1 MKRIAWAAATRHRP
15 AIDVQIRHRPR
26 PCEPKHPGGVCA
38 GKPRTGLLQFYD
50 FGGSPSGSGAR
61 NYMPANNKSKFVI
74 AGLAVAL
81 GIVLLIVLAELGP
94 TPQVQIVS
102 VTREDLTAS
111 ITGNGKVEPIAPTV
125 ARAQFPTFVS
135 DVKAAEGQPVRK
147 GQLILTLD
155 AADQRAQLSQA
166 RADLLAAQT
175 ELRNARAGGPPDEV
189 AQLQGNLQNAETQV
203 ASLERTQQALTQLV
217 AKGAATRDEVAQNQ
231 TALTTAR
238 ANLQTLQQRKA
249 ALAQRASVTV
259 DAASLRVKQQQD
271 LVAALQQKV
280 ASATVIAPVDGTLY
294 SLPVHKGDFVKLG
307 DVLAEMA
314 DLRHVR
320 VRAFVDEPDLG
331 SLGQNQGVQ
340 VLWDA
345 MPNRIWN
352 GKVEQVPKQVVA
364 RGSRSVGEVLCSV
377 DNDKVELLPNVN
389 VEVRILVHE
398 QRGVLVIPRGAVRYD
413 QGQHFVLAYDGDAVH
428 RRDIKVGVAGA
439 DKYEVLAGLAQG
451 DKVALPGDVD
461 LRDGMK
467 VRAAEAK

>member
-1 MKRIAWAAATRHRP
+1 MPEISK
-15 AIDVQIRHRPR
+15 
-26 PCEPKHPGGVCA
+26 PKW
-38 GKPRTGLLQFYD
+38 
-50 FGGSPSGSGAR
+50 
-61 NYMPANNKSKFVI
+61 VI
-74 AGLAVAL
+74 ASIGAAL
-81 GIVLLIVLAELGP
+81 CVVLLIVLAERGP
-94 TPQVQIVS
+94 APQVQIVS

-111 ITGNGKVEPIAPTV
+111 ITGNGKVEPISPTL
-125 ARAQFPTFVS
+125 ARAQFPTFVAE
-135 DVKAAEGQPVRK
+135 VKAAEGQPVRK

-175 ELRNARAGGPPDEV
+175 ELRNARTGGPPDEV

-203 ASLERTQQALTQLV
+203 ASLERTQQALAQLV
-217 AKGAATRDEVAQNQ
+217 AKGAATQDEVALNQ
-231 TALTTAR
+231 AALTTAR
-238 ANLQTLQQRKA
+238 ANLQTFQQRKA

-259 DAASLRVKQQQD
+259 EAASLRVKQQQD
-271 LVAALQQKV
+271 LVAALEEKV
-280 ASATVIAPVDGTLY
+280 RSATVIAPADATLY

-331 SLGQNQGVQ
+331 SLGQNEGVQ

-413 QGQHFVLAYDGDAVH
+413 QRQHFVLAYDGDTVH

-467 VRAAEAK
+467 VRAVEAK